1 MTILKLSEV
10 QRQAVEYYDGPLRI
24 IAGAGSGKT
33 ASLISKFIYLT
44 DDIKLESDRILAITF
59 TNRAANEMKERLV
72 KMTNSSIGKF
82 PWVRTFHSAC
92 LQVIK
97 SEVELLGFKVPI
109 TLYDVSDQISTLKEV
124 LKEMSISGDQLKEQR
139 TIISTY
145 KQSVN
150 VEINTFFKTY
160 IGRVSKPEEVY
171 LKYNQKLKESNALD
185 FDDILFYML
194 KLLVKY
200 PEFKSRWSS
209 YFQYIL
215 VDEFQDTNELQ
226 YEIMKHLETSGNFSV
241 VGDDFQSVYSFRGA
255 KPNLFI
261 NTIVKDYPNLKTIKL
276 EQNYRSTKQIVS
288 LGNSIVL
295 ANKNQVKKE
304 CFSIIEGKDINLV
317 SFPDP
322 EVETTAMV
330 SAINKYIKD
339 NISADNIAI
348 IYRARSISRYYES
361 ALRKAK
367 IPYEVI
373 SGLEFFNRWEIKDLI
388 SFIKFIHNPRDVQA
402 FKRIINIP
410 KRGIGIKKIEQI
422 LESNGDTCID
432 RCRYVVNSTTS
443 KVNNDLQTFINL
455 YVELKK
461 YTNPK
466 DILEI
471 IINRINYKTY
481 ATTIISKDKEEA
493 NDRLEN
499 INELLTFANDFE
511 DIDQFLE
518 YCVLVND
525 TDSDNNGQEVSK
537 VKLMTIHASK
547 GTEFDV
553 VFLVG
558 CEQGIIPHVMNND
571 IEEERR
577 LMYVACTR
585 SKGILNLTYCRF
597 RPSYQG
603 SYPKPS
609 DFLDLIRDKCKF
621 IEVSNKIK

>member
-92 LQVIK
+92 LQMIK

-226 YEIMKHLETSGNFSV
+226 YEIMKHL
-241 VGDDFQSVYSFRGA
+241 
-255 KPNLFI
+255 
-261 NTIVKDYPNLKTIKL
+261 
-276 EQNYRSTKQIVS
+276 
-288 LGNSIVL
+288 
-295 ANKNQVKKE
+295 
-304 CFSIIEGKDINLV
+304 
-317 SFPDP
+317 
-322 EVETTAMV
+322 
-330 SAINKYIKD
+330 
-339 NISADNIAI
+339 
-348 IYRARSISRYYES
+348 
-361 ALRKAK
+361 
-367 IPYEVI
+367 
-373 SGLEFFNRWEIKDLI
+373 
-388 SFIKFIHNPRDVQA
+388 
-402 FKRIINIP
+402 
-410 KRGIGIKKIEQI
+410 
-422 LESNGDTCID
+422 
-432 RCRYVVNSTTS
+432 
-443 KVNNDLQTFINL
+443 
-455 YVELKK
+455 
-461 YTNPK
+461 
-466 DILEI
+466 
-471 IINRINYKTY
+471 
-481 ATTIISKDKEEA
+481 
-493 NDRLEN
+493 
-499 INELLTFANDFE
+499 
-511 DIDQFLE
+511 
-518 YCVLVND
+518 
-525 TDSDNNGQEVSK
+525 
-537 VKLMTIHASK
+537 
-547 GTEFDV
+547 
-553 VFLVG
+553 
-558 CEQGIIPHVMNND
+558 
-571 IEEERR
+571 
-577 LMYVACTR
+577 
-585 SKGILNLTYCRF
+585 
-597 RPSYQG
+597 
-603 SYPKPS
+603 
-609 DFLDLIRDKCKF
+609 
-621 IEVSNKIK
+621 